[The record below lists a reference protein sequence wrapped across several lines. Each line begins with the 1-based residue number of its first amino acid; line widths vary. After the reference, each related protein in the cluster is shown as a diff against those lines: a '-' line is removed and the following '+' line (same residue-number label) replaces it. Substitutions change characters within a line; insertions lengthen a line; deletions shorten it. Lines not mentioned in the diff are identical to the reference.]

1 MISLKH
7 LVWYSVT
14 ILIFAFGCVIYIP
27 DAITWHGLLSG
38 KSNRVKSNRVKS
50 NRVHSRPW
58 PDMVDDGTL
67 QQMQQVKT
75 NQWEILNLGGWDSS
89 HPHW

>member
-14 ILIFAFGCVIYIP
+14 ILIFAFGCVTNIR

-38 KSNRVKSNRVKS
+38 KSNRV
-50 NRVHSRPW
+50 HSSITPW
-58 PDMVDDGTL
+58 PDMVYDGTL
-67 QQMQQVKT
+67 QQMQQLKQ
-75 NQWEILNLGGWDSS
+75 NEWEILNLGGWDSS

>member
-38 KSNRVKSNRVKS
+38 KSNRVKSNRV
-50 NRVHSRPW
+50 HSRPW

-89 HPHW
+89 NPHW